1 MNNAITVKLQP
12 LQCCI
17 RHCMKNQE
25 NNMPRKNIY
34 FKDKIDREIQDIL
47 EIELQKGATTSD
59 MNYSSIVN
67 ELVRL
72 GLMVYKSKEEGSTFD
87 LDGFRRDLIKK
98 VSGSREGMM
107 ILTALV
113 SEILVTLKGPGSGIV
128 LDDLINNNISTINDA
143 EDAAER
149 QHFISDN

>member
-1 MNNAITVKLQP
+1 
-12 LQCCI
+12 
-17 RHCMKNQE
+17 
-25 NNMPRKNIY
+25 MPRKNIY

-47 EIELQKGATTSD
+47 DIELQKGATTSE

-87 LDGFRRDLIKK
+87 LDGFRRDLIQK
-98 VSGSREGMM
+98 VSGSREGIM

-113 SEILVTLKGPGSGIV
+113 SEIYVNLKGQQAGVS
-128 LDDLINNNISTINDA
+128 LDDLINNNISAINIA
-143 EDAAER
+143 EDAAEK
-149 QHFISDN
+149 QHFIIDDK

>member
-1 MNNAITVKLQP
+1 
-12 LQCCI
+12 
-17 RHCMKNQE
+17 
-25 NNMPRKNIY
+25 MPRKNIY

-72 GLMVYKSKEEGSTFD
+72 GLMVYKSKEEGNSFD
-87 LDGFRRDLIKK
+87 LEGFRRDLIKK
-98 VSGSREGMM
+98 VSGSREGSM

-113 SEILVTLKGPGSGIV
+113 SDIFVTLKGPDSGV
-128 LDDLINNNISTINDA
+128 KLEELINTNINAINDA
-143 EDAAER
+143 EDKAEKD
-149 QHFISDN
+149 HFLTE

>member
-1 MNNAITVKLQP
+1 
-12 LQCCI
+12 
-17 RHCMKNQE
+17 
-25 NNMPRKNIY
+25 MPRKNIY

-72 GLMVYKSKEEGSTFD
+72 GLMVYKSKEEGSSFD
-87 LDGFRRDLIKK
+87 IDGFRRDLIKK
-98 VSGSREGMM
+98 VSGSREGIM

-113 SEILVTLKGPGSGIV
+113 SDIFVTLKGPDSGV
-128 LDDLINNNISTINDA
+128 KLEDLINTNITSINDA
-143 EDAAER
+143 EDKAEKD
-149 QHFISDN
+149 HFLAE

>member
-1 MNNAITVKLQP
+1 MT
-12 LQCCI
+12 
-17 RHCMKNQE
+17 
-25 NNMPRKNIY
+25 RKNIY

-72 GLMVYKSKEEGSTFD
+72 GLMVYKSKEEGSSFD
-87 LDGFRRDLIKK
+87 LEGFRRDLIKK
-98 VSGSREGMM
+98 VSGSREGIM

-113 SEILVTLKGPGSGIV
+113 SDIFVTLKGPDSGV
-128 LDDLINNNISTINDA
+128 KLEELINTNISAINDA
-143 EDAAER
+143 EDKAEKD
-149 QHFISDN
+149 HFLTE

>member
-1 MNNAITVKLQP
+1 
-12 LQCCI
+12 
-17 RHCMKNQE
+17 
-25 NNMPRKNIY
+25 MPRKNIY

-47 EIELQKGATTSD
+47 EIEIQKGATTSD

-113 SEILVTLKGPGSGIV
+113 SEIYVTLKGPESGV
-128 LDDLINNNISTINDA
+128 ALDDLINNNISAINVA
-143 EDAAER
+143 EDNTEK
-149 QHFISDN
+149 QHFLMD

>member
-1 MNNAITVKLQP
+1 
-12 LQCCI
+12 
-17 RHCMKNQE
+17 
-25 NNMPRKNIY
+25 MPRKNIY
-34 FKDKIDREIQDIL
+34 FKDKIDREIHDIL
-47 EIELQKGATTSD
+47 EIEIQKGATTSD

-87 LDGFRRDLIKK
+87 LDGYRRDLIKK

-113 SEILVTLKGPGSGIV
+113 SEIYVTLKGSGSGIA
-128 LDDLINNNISTINDA
+128 LEDLVNNNISAINVA

-149 QHFISDN
+149 QHFISEN

>member
-1 MNNAITVKLQP
+1 
-12 LQCCI
+12 
-17 RHCMKNQE
+17 
-25 NNMPRKNIY
+25 MPRKNIY

-47 EIELQKGATTSD
+47 EIEIQKGATTSD

-87 LDGFRRDLIKK
+87 LDGYRRDLIKK

-113 SEILVTLKGPGSGIV
+113 SEIFVTLKGPDSAIA
-128 LDDLINNNISTINDA
+128 LEDLVNNNISAINVA
-143 EDAAER
+143 EDTAER

>member
-1 MNNAITVKLQP
+1 
-12 LQCCI
+12 
-17 RHCMKNQE
+17 
-25 NNMPRKNIY
+25 MPRKNIY
-34 FKDKIDREIQDIL
+34 FKDKIDREIHDIL
-47 EIELQKGATTSD
+47 EIELQKGATTSE

-98 VSGSREGMM
+98 VSGSREGIM

-113 SEILVTLKGPGSGIV
+113 SDIFVTLKGPDSGV
-128 LDDLINNNISTINDA
+128 KLEELINTNISAINDA
-143 EDAAER
+143 EDKSEKD
-149 QHFISDN
+149 HFLAG

>member
-1 MNNAITVKLQP
+1 
-12 LQCCI
+12 
-17 RHCMKNQE
+17 MKNQE
-25 NNMPRKNIY
+25 NKMPRKNIY
-34 FKDKIDREIQDIL
+34 FKDKIDREIHDIL

-72 GLMVYKSKEEGSTFD
+72 GLMIYKSKEEGSTFD

>member
-1 MNNAITVKLQP
+1 
-12 LQCCI
+12 
-17 RHCMKNQE
+17 
-25 NNMPRKNIY
+25 MPRKNIY

-47 EIELQKGATTSD
+47 EIEIQKGATTSD

-113 SEILVTLKGPGSGIV
+113 SEIYVTLKGPESGV
-128 LDDLINNNISTINDA
+128 ALDDLINNNISAINVA
-143 EDAAER
+143 EDNAEKH
-149 QHFISDN
+149 HFMMD

>member
-47 EIELQKGATTSD
+47 EIEIQKGATTSD

>member
-1 MNNAITVKLQP
+1 
-12 LQCCI
+12 
-17 RHCMKNQE
+17 
-25 NNMPRKNIY
+25 MPRKNIY

-47 EIELQKGATTSD
+47 EIEIQKGATTSD

-87 LDGFRRDLIKK
+87 LDGYRRDLIKK

-113 SEILVTLKGPGSGIV
+113 SEIFVTLKGPDSGIA
-128 LDDLINNNISTINDA
+128 LEDLVNNNISAINVA

-149 QHFISDN
+149 QHFISEN

>member
-1 MNNAITVKLQP
+1 
-12 LQCCI
+12 
-17 RHCMKNQE
+17 
-25 NNMPRKNIY
+25 MPRKNIY

-47 EIELQKGATTSD
+47 DIEVQKGATTSD

-72 GLMVYKSKEEGSTFD
+72 GLMVYKSKEDGPTFD

-98 VSGSREGMM
+98 VAGSREGMM

-113 SEILVTLKGPGSGIV
+113 SEIYVTVKGPTAVIS
-128 LDDLINNNISTINDA
+128 LDDLINNNIGAINDA
-143 EDAAER
+143 EDNAEKH
-149 QHFISDN
+149 HFIIDENKA

>member
-1 MNNAITVKLQP
+1 MT
-12 LQCCI
+12 
-17 RHCMKNQE
+17 
-25 NNMPRKNIY
+25 RKNIY

-72 GLMVYKSKEEGSTFD
+72 GLMVYKSKEEGNSFD
-87 LDGFRRDLIKK
+87 LEGFRRDLIKK
-98 VSGSREGMM
+98 VSGSREGIM

-113 SEILVTLKGPGSGIV
+113 SDIFVTLKGQDSGV
-128 LDDLINNNISTINDA
+128 KLEELINTNISAINDA
-143 EDAAER
+143 EDKAEKD
-149 QHFISDN
+149 HFLTE

>member
-1 MNNAITVKLQP
+1 
-12 LQCCI
+12 
-17 RHCMKNQE
+17 
-25 NNMPRKNIY
+25 MPRKNIY

-47 EIELQKGATTSD
+47 EIEIQKGATTSD

-87 LDGFRRDLIKK
+87 LDGYRRDLIKK

-107 ILTALV
+107 ILTALA
-113 SEILVTLKGPGSGIV
+113 SEIFVTLKGPGSGIA
-128 LDDLINNNISTINDA
+128 LEDLVNNNISAINDA

-149 QHFISDN
+149 QHFIAEN

>member
-1 MNNAITVKLQP
+1 
-12 LQCCI
+12 
-17 RHCMKNQE
+17 
-25 NNMPRKNIY
+25 MPRKNIY

-47 EIELQKGATTSD
+47 EIEIQKGATTSD

-87 LDGFRRDLIKK
+87 LDGYRRDLIKK

-113 SEILVTLKGPGSGIV
+113 SEIFVTLKGPGSGIA
-128 LDDLINNNISTINDA
+128 LEDLVNNNISAINVA

>member
-1 MNNAITVKLQP
+1 
-12 LQCCI
+12 
-17 RHCMKNQE
+17 
-25 NNMPRKNIY
+25 MPRKNIY

-72 GLMVYKSKEEGSTFD
+72 GLMVYKSKEEGNSFD
-87 LDGFRRDLIKK
+87 LEGFRRDLIKK
-98 VSGSREGMM
+98 VSGSREGIM

-113 SEILVTLKGPGSGIV
+113 SDIFVTLKGPDSGV
-128 LDDLINNNISTINDA
+128 KLEELINTNINAINDA
-143 EDAAER
+143 EDKAEKD
-149 QHFISDN
+149 HFLTE